1 MLVKLKIKKKKKRID
16 RSIETLLRHEF
27 VERAFYTDSK
37 KPFSFVGREYLIPI
51 YDSDRRYLV
60 LLASRQTEKSTF
72 LSKDLLIDAMLNDND
87 ALLYTSALQK
97 HVDDFCHRKIDKQF
111 NFNEAL
117 AEEFLGPGTINNVRD
132 KMLSNGTTIA
142 LRAIGTS
149 PESARGIPARK
160 IYFDETQSIASDNF
174 PVVLE
179 SAQSYPDDSAYIFTG
194 TPLTRGNYLSQL
206 YFKSNQNEWIIR
218 CDRCNKENDP
228 LGIDHIDEDK
238 PYLFCQHCKKRM
250 NARKGRW
257 VPQNPDSTATG
268 YRICRLMTPTARWT
282 TPALDGIL
290 DKYKEYPEARF
301 MNEVLGVPWDLGVVP
316 ITEEEV
322 YACCEEYDL
331 LDLENPPAWIG
342 GSDTFMA
349 IDWAWSDVQGGQ
361 SYTIISVGMIEF
373 DGRIKILYVKRFV
386 GPKYHD
392 PDTVLHEMV
401 LTAYRFSVK
410 AIGTDYGVGHKENI
424 RLRPMVAPI
433 PVVEML
439 YSDQKKDAY
448 YDWVSQTYS
457 MNKSR
462 SLDLVF
468 SKLTKKGYKF
478 PRREQIES
486 FAADILNIY
495 TEYDPNYKLV
505 KYEHAGTGPD
515 DFLHLLNY
523 TAVLVEK
530 YYHKIFR

>member
-1 MLVKLKIKKKKKRID
+1 MLIRVKIKKKKKGSG

-37 KPFSFVGREYLIPI
+37 EPFSFVGREYLIPI

-60 LLASRQTEKSTF
+60 LLASRQAEKSTF

-117 AEEFLGPGTINNVRD
+117 REEFLGAGTINNVRD

-160 IYFDETQSIASDNF
+160 IYFDEAQSIASDNF
-174 PVVLE
+174 PIVME
-179 SAQSYPDDSAYIFTG
+179 STQSYPDDSAYIFTG

-206 YFKSNQNEWIIR
+206 YYESSQNEWIIR
-218 CDRCNKENDP
+218 CDQCNKENEP
-228 LGIDHIDEDK
+228 LGINHIDENK
-238 PYLFCQHCKKRM
+238 PYLFCQFCGKRM
-250 NARKGRW
+250 NSQKGRW
-257 VPQNPDSTATG
+257 VPQKPDSTATG
-268 YRICRLMTPTARWT
+268 YRICRLMTPTARWKT
-282 TPALDGIL
+282 DAKDGIL
-290 DKYKEYPEARF
+290 DKYALYPEAQF
-301 MNEVLGVPWDLGVVP
+301 MNEVLGVPWDFGVVP
-316 ITEEEV
+316 ITEEKI
-322 YACCEEYDL
+322 YACCEDYDL
-331 LDLENPPAWIG
+331 LDLENPPPWIG
-342 GSDTFMA
+342 GSHTFMA
-349 IDWAWSDVQGGQ
+349 IDWAWSDVSGGQ
-361 SYTIISVGMIEF
+361 AYTIISVAMIEF
-373 DGRIKILYVKRFV
+373 ERIKILYVKRFA

-392 PDTVLHEMV
+392 PETVLHEMV
-401 LTAYRFSVK
+401 LTAHRFSVQ
-410 AIGTDYGVGHKENI
+410 AIGTDYGVGHKENL
-424 RLRPMVAPI
+424 RLRPLVAPI

-439 YSDQKKDAY
+439 YTNQKKDAH
-448 YDWVSQTYS
+448 YDWNSQTYS

-468 SKLTKKGYKF
+468 SNLLKKRYKF
-478 PRREQIES
+478 PRKEIFETY
-486 FAADILNIY
+486 AKDILNIY

-523 TAVLVEK
+523 TAVLIEH
-530 YYHKIFR
+530 YYRERFR